1 MPVINTNINSIVS
14 QNATNRS
21 DRAMT
26 TTMEKLST
34 GYRIN
39 KSGDD
44 AAGLAVSTKMT
55 SQIRGSNQAGRNISD
70 AIAMVQTADG
80 ALREVSSIMQRM
92 RELAVQGATETYS
105 PADLLLMD
113 TEYQQLEAEITRIVD
128 QTKWNRMDLLNGD
141 GPSDS
146 AGQGGVFTVQLGADN
161 GQTLDITIGNLQI
174 TSAAG
179 SDLLSDLEG
188 LAVSSQAS
196 AAAAIT
202 KIDDA
207 FTDLADKRADL
218 GAYMNR
224 LGHALGN
231 VEIFTANMADSNSRI
246 VDTDYAKEM
255 TEFAR
260 SQIVRQAGM
269 AMLSQ
274 ANAIPNQVL
283 QLLQ

>member
-1 MPVINTNINSIVS
+1 MTSVNTNVGAIVSAANMEKFEREMDTAISRLSSGSRINS
-14 QNATNRS
+14 A
-21 DRAMT
+21 
-26 TTMEKLST
+26 K
-34 GYRIN
+34 
-39 KSGDD
+39 DD
-44 AAGLAVSTKMT
+44 AAGMAVSTKMIA
-55 SQIRGSNQAGRNISD
+55 QVRGTYMAQRNISD
-70 AIAMVQTADG
+70 AVGLVQTADG
-80 ALREVSSIMQRM
+80 AMSEISAIMQRM

-105 PADLLLMD
+105 TDDLGLMD

-246 VDTDYAKEM
+246 IDTDYAKEM